1 MIFLAEAV
9 AANWMVAILF
19 NVLIFAAVFGAV
31 MIGARPLRQLVRRQE
46 EYYESVLRD
55 KLLIDVNPRSA
66 TVLTGIGIVVLGLI
80 GYAVTG
86 SDVGAIGGLAVG
98 FVLPYAVLYYLRRK
112 RLRRLEDQLVSGIQT
127 ISSSVRAGLNLVQAM
142 EMVAR
147 DGPVPLRQEFTHLL
161 REYEFGVPLDE
172 AMANAAGRIGS
183 SDFRLLF
190 SALQTHRERGGDL
203 GETLDRISASI
214 REIQRLE
221 KRVETL
227 TAQGRTSARWLGAMP
242 AAVLL
247 ILYFINSESVLSLF
261 RDDLGKAILMVIV
274 GLNVVGFLW
283 IRKIVAID
291 I

>member
-80 GYAVTG
+80 GYAVTR